1 MVTHLFTL
9 LAPQKFAFIKNL
21 FNSRRIQRYTA
32 ACLMA
37 FALLAP
43 SAYAAVVLQIDIA
56 DPKAIKFIATEANS
70 QINDASYDVSLGGI
84 TLVDALAEDSI
95 LTSGYLVAVIAE
107 GDLRNSGVGALPYNG
122 IGTRIDVF
130 GYPRSFG
137 LFYFAPGTNGLQSFA
152 TDTRAFS
159 GQTVA
164 PADFMNIFLLKPV
177 GTTGD
182 VVAGGDCSEGCKVSG
197 VIGQWEIINSAEN
210 AGQSTAALEG
220 ARAACGV
227 QNSPMVAT
235 GEQAASCS
243 LLGGNVKVESDLH
256 NAAVKVYAAAPAG
269 GFENGM
275 DAAASAADLI
285 TVVEGWDADGVA
297 SGTFE
302 LDVHGM
308 IDVSDPG
315 NKSHLYFYIA
325 RWYPTDP
332 NPRCIYNYNSVDMP
346 ECNGFPYEGPYDYA
360 KIDFEA
366 FDGNLDISTFAD
378 ADATGSV
385 TIQSGNASDLRATLS
400 IPWTVTRDNPSFYVA
415 VLGFASQPPHIPSL
429 ADFYNTANVSFTGPA
444 GFQFSGKKGLAA
456 YLPASRPWDSPVD
469 LNGSIKTAEDQ
480 DICAIV
486 IASGKH
492 MFSCDPGSSYVLTDL
507 PREGEWDAS
516 VSRHVYADGFFPKV
530 EKVYGSVFEKVVL
543 EPAYCPKFNPPTHPG
558 VNPGS
563 ANKEVTISGKVLVHD
578 SQTPVCAMVLANGSY
593 MFSCDGNGSY
603 ALTFPLDANGQ
614 YTLQVYADGFAP
626 VALTYDEFATPGTVQ
641 MTRSAECE

>member
-1 MVTHLFTL
+1 MAAINEIYPLCRHTIERLLACGTL
-9 LAPQKFAFIKNL
+9 LLALVAP
-21 FNSRRIQRYTA
+21 
-32 ACLMA
+32 
-37 FALLAP
+37 LAP
-43 SAYAAVVLQIDIA
+43 SAHAAVVLQIDIA
-56 DPKAIKFIATEANS
+56 DPKAVKFIATEANS
-70 QINDASYDVSLGGI
+70 QINDATYDVSLGGI

-95 LTSGYLVAVIAE
+95 LTSGDLVALIAD
-107 GDLRNSGVGALPYNG
+107 GDLKNSGVGALPYNG
-122 IGTRIDVF
+122 IGTRTDVF

-137 LFYFAPGTNGLQSFA
+137 LFYFVPGANGLQSFA

-164 PADFMNIFLLKPV
+164 PADFTNIFLLKPV

-182 VVAGGDCSEGCKVSG
+182 IVSGGDCSEGCKVSG

-210 AGQSTAALEG
+210 AGHSSAALEG
-220 ARAACGV
+220 AEAACGV
-227 QNSPMVAT
+227 HNSPMVAT
-235 GEQAASCS
+235 GDQAASCL
-243 LLGGNVKVESDLH
+243 LLGGNVKAESDLP
-256 NAAVKVYAAAPAG
+256 NAAVKVYAAAPAEG
-269 GFENGM
+269 YENGM
-275 DAAASAADLI
+275 EVTASAADLI
-285 TVVEGWDADGVA
+285 TVVEGWDANGVA
-297 SGTFE
+297 SGTFD

-308 IDVSDPG
+308 IDVSNPG
-315 NKSHLYFYIA
+315 NKSDLYFYIA

-332 NPRCIYNYNSVDMP
+332 TPPCIYVRNPVDMA
-346 ECNGFPYEGPYDYA
+346 ECDGFPYEGPYDYA
-360 KIDFEA
+360 KVDFEVLN
-366 FDGNLDISTFAD
+366 GNLDIGTSTD

-415 VLGFASQPPHIPSL
+415 VSGFAAQPPHIPGL

-456 YLPASRPWDSPVD
+456 YLPASQPWDSPVD
-469 LNGSIKTAEDQ
+469 LNGSIKTAQDQ

-492 MFSCDPGSSYVLTDL
+492 MFSCDPGSPYVLTDL

-516 VSRHVYADGFFPKV
+516 VTRHVYADGFFPKV
-530 EKVYGSVFEKVVL
+530 EKVYGSVFENLVL
-543 EPAYCPKFNPPTHPG
+543 EPAHCPKFNPPTHPG
-558 VNPGS
+558 VNPGA

-578 SQTPVCAMVLANGSY
+578 SETPVCAMVLANGAY

-626 VALTYDEFATPGTVQ
+626 VALTYDESATPGTVQ
-641 MTRSAECE
+641 MTRAAECE